1 MVWPTGGPG
10 FPSRLFQANTKE
22 IGRPVE
28 PISRKRSSEATI
40 SRGNTRTFD
49 STRSSPPREAVQ
61 SVPQGKVSRGNPAN
75 WLERPFGD
83 QLPTSPRP
91 KDSHTQLPAGLS
103 RCHCGIIGCGLPLR
117 ESYKQK
123 QVQPRSLCSSFG
135 LSRSKSD
142 SPNDE
147 SVNSTKLSAKAA
159 SLRFHN
165 YGLPLLVGPSPVRPL
180 EHLP

>member
-10 FPSRLFQANTKE
+10 FPSRLFQANPKE

-40 SRGNTRTFD
+40 SRENTRTFD
-49 STRSSPPREAVQ
+49 STRPSPPREAVQ

-75 WLERPFGD
+75 WLEWPFGD

-123 QVQPRSLCSSFG
+123 QVQPRSLSSSFG
-135 LSRSKSD
+135 LNRSKSD

-165 YGLPLLVGPSPVRPL
+165 NGLPLLVGPSPSRSPR
-180 EHLP
+180 